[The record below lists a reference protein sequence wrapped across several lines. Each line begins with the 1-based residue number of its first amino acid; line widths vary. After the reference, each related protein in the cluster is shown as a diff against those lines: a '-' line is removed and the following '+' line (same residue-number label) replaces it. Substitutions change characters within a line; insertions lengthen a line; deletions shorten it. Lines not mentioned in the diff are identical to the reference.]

1 MAAQIKLGIVG
12 AGGRMGR
19 MLVAEAQGQKDLR
32 VVAGSEPADSKLVG
46 EDVGLLAGV
55 GGLGVK
61 IAGDSAAVFAA
72 SDLVLDFTV
81 AAASAGHAELA
92 ARHGRALVLGTTGL
106 DAAQAA
112 VVRRAAERAPILWA
126 ANYSLGVN
134 LLLSLVEDAAR
145 RLGEEFDIEVL
156 EMHHR
161 HKVDAPSGTALALGE
176 AAARGRGI
184 DLAARSQRVRDGVT
198 GPRHSGDIGFA
209 TLRGGDVA
217 GEHCVIFAGA
227 GERIELGHR
236 ATTRAI
242 FARGALKAARWL
254 AGKPAGL
261 YDMKDVLGLR

>member
-1 MAAQIKLGIVG
+1 MAAELRLGIVG

-19 MLVAEAQGQKDLR
+19 MLVAEARGQEGLR
-32 VVAGSEPADSKLVG
+32 VVAGSEPAGSKFLG
-46 EDVGLLAGV
+46 EDMGALAGV
-55 GGLGVK
+55 GALGAKVS
-61 IAGDSAAVFAA
+61 GDSAAVFEA
-72 SDLVLDFTV
+72 SDLVLDFTI
-81 AAASAGHAELA
+81 AAASVRHAELA
-92 ARHGRALVLGTTGL
+92 AKHGRALVLGTTGL
-106 DAAQAA
+106 DAAQGAA
-112 VVRRAAERAPILWA
+112 VRRAAESAPILWA

-145 RLGEEFDIEVL
+145 RLGEEYDIEVL

-176 AAARGRGI
+176 AAALGRGI

-198 GPRHSGDIGFA
+198 GPRRNGDIGFA

-217 GEHCVIFAGA
+217 GEHCVIFAGV

>member
-1 MAAQIKLGIVG
+1 MAEIKLGIVG
-12 AGGRMGR
+12 AGGRMGQ
-19 MLVAEAQGQKDLR
+19 MLAAEAHGQPGLR
-32 VVAGSEPADSKLVG
+32 VVAGSETAGHKHIGQDLG
-46 EDVGLLAGV
+46 ALAGL
-55 GGLGVK
+55 GPLGVK
-61 IAGDSAAVFAA
+61 ISDASADVFRT
-72 SDLVLDFTV
+72 SDVVLDFTV
-81 AAASAGHAELA
+81 AAASVRHAELA
-92 ARHGRALVLGTTGL
+92 AEQGRALVLGTTGL
-106 DAAQAA
+106 DQAQGAI
-112 VVRRAAERAPILWA
+112 VRRAAERAPILWA

-134 LLLSLVEDAAR
+134 LLQSLVEDAAR
-145 RLGEEFDIEVL
+145 RLGEEYDIEVL

-161 HKVDAPSGTALALGE
+161 HKIDAPSGTALALGE

-184 DLAARSQRVRDGVT
+184 ELAARSQRVRDGVT
-198 GPRHSGDIGFA
+198 GARRAGDIGFA

>member
-1 MAAQIKLGIVG
+1 MAEIRLGIVG
-12 AGGRMGR
+12 AGGRMGQ
-19 MLVAEAQGQKDLR
+19 MLAAEAHGQPGLR
-32 VVAGSEPADSKLVG
+32 LVAGSETAGHKHIGQDLG
-46 EDVGLLAGV
+46 ALAGLGPV
-55 GGLGVK
+55 GVR
-61 IAGDSAAVFAA
+61 ISDASADVFRT
-72 SDLVLDFTV
+72 SDVVLDFTV
-81 AAASAGHAELA
+81 AAASVRHAELA
-92 ARHGRALVLGTTGL
+92 AEHGRALVLGTTGL
-106 DAAQAA
+106 DQVQGAI
-112 VVRRAAERAPILWA
+112 VRRAAERAPILWA

-134 LLLSLVEDAAR
+134 LLQSLVEEAAR
-145 RLGEEFDIEVL
+145 RLGEEYDIEVL

-161 HKVDAPSGTALALGE
+161 HKIDAPSGTALALGE

-184 DLAARSQRVRDGVT
+184 ELAARSQRVRDGVT
-198 GPRHSGDIGFA
+198 GARRAGDIGFA